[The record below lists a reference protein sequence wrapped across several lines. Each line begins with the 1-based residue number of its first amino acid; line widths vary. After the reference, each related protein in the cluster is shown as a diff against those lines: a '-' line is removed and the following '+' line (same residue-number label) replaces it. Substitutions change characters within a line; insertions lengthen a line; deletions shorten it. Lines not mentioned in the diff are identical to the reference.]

1 MSENQYEWRP
11 PGLKDMDSP
20 VYQAL
25 MDGEVDTFNRLLEGL
40 DLIDLSHANL
50 VAADLRGIQDVRKL
64 KLTGARLRQAD
75 LRGLDLSQNDLDG
88 ATINGARVS
97 GTRFP
102 DALSASEI
110 RLALEHGVR
119 LRQPS
124 GP

>member
-1 MSENQYEWRP
+1 MFDKQHEWSP
-11 PGLKDMDSP
+11 PGLRDMDDP

-25 MDGEVDTFNRLLEGL
+25 MDGDVETFNRLLEGL
-40 DLIDLSHANL
+40 DFIDLSNSNL
-50 VAADLRGIQDVRKL
+50 VAADLRGIYDVRKL

-75 LRGLDLSQNDLDG
+75 LRGLDLSENDLDG

-119 LRQPS
+119 LRQV
-124 GP
+124 